1 MCLRQVIC
9 LNMFAMIKLSVFEAG
24 NNILFAKLQ
33 TFAPDLNV
41 NEARRRGQGGNLI
54 HGWFPKTMTMTM
66 AKAKAYDKDDER
78 KKDKDRSKPRSA
90 NVTVE
95 HMGNWSLGAN
105 GDCGECL
112 VGGVIQICI

>member
-1 MCLRQVIC
+1 M
-9 LNMFAMIKLSVFEAG
+9 NMFAMIKLSVFEAG

-54 HGWFPKTMTMTM
+54 HGWFPKTMTMT
-66 AKAKAYDKDDER
+66 KAYDKDDER

-90 NVTVE
+90 TVTVE

-105 GDCGECL
+105 GDGGECL
-112 VGGVIQICI
+112 VGVIKILMMISDAKKSKST

>member
-1 MCLRQVIC
+1 MAIAGIYSE
-9 LNMFAMIKLSVFEAG
+9 FSVYEAG

-66 AKAKAYDKDDER
+66 TMTKTMRER
-78 KKDKDRSKPRSA
+78 KTKTEVSQEVPLSQWSIWATGRWVLMVIVG
-90 NVTVE
+90 NV
-95 HMGNWSLGAN
+95 
-105 GDCGECL
+105 
-112 VGGVIQICI
+112 